1 MMTPPGCLTRSA
13 VSRSVGLGIPSSL
26 RPSRRA
32 LAEEL
37 YILWSVDDRLSQVIG
52 RQKLHVVLI
61 RKTGAGR
68 SIKPRKESQECGLT
82 RARWAQ
88 YGDTLT
94 AEIFSVGIDT

>member
-1 MMTPPGCLTRSA
+1 MCT
-13 VSRSVGLGIPSSL
+13 
-26 RPSRRA
+26 
-32 LAEEL
+32 EEL

-61 RKTGAGR
+61 QKDPAAGR

-88 YGDTLT
+88 YGDTHPQKS
-94 AEIFSVGIDT
+94 SVWG